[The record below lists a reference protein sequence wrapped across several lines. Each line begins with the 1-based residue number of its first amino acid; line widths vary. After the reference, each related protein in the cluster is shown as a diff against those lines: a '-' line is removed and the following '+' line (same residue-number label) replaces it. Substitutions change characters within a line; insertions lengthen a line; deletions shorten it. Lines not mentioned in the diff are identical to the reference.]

1 MTKKVF
7 NSKELLGCLSIF
19 CSAFC
24 FYLATTTIRWSKSWV
39 TLDPAFFVFVRFL
52 LGFFVVCSVLSLRR
66 QSLKP
71 RRYDFLIG
79 RTLANC
85 VAVYCFYKGVDLTT
99 VAKANIL
106 NMTYPIF
113 IAIFSWIFL
122 KEQRDAVAVTIVL
135 VAFAGV
141 WLILSPEK
149 IGLDFNNLWGL
160 ASGIS
165 ASFAIIF
172 LNLSRK
178 FHDSETILF
187 YMFGL
192 GSVIIFLFFHDKIFV
207 PDKQELYYLLICSGF
222 GICGQYLLTL
232 GFRYVTAVEGG
243 IISST
248 RILLAALLGPCIAS
262 DLPLSPSGW
271 MGAILI
277 FGANV
282 YLALRK
288 AKVNHLNTIQK
299 STFVRHPM
307 E

>member
-1 MTKKVF
+1 M
-7 NSKELLGCLSIF
+7 
-19 CSAFC
+19 
-24 FYLATTTIRWSKSWV
+24 
-39 TLDPAFFVFVRFL
+39 
-52 LGFFVVCSVLSLRR
+52 
-66 QSLKP
+66 
-71 RRYDFLIG
+71 IG

-113 IAIFSWIFL
+113 IALFSWIFL